1 MRVSLFAFWF
11 HASACGGK
19 SRALR
24 EEPPA
29 ALRFIFDG
37 STTHAVSVDNNLRKP
52 TRGAC
57 YNKAKRGKSARRR
70 MMMANILIVE
80 DDATIRQLTAMQLSL
95 VGHQCLEAQDGVQM
109 REQLAA
115 CTPDLA
121 LLDIMLP
128 GEDGMMLGE
137 TLISRGIPV
146 VFVTAKTGV
155 EDRVRGLRLGA
166 HDYILKPFEPA
177 ELLARVENILKR
189 TRRAERLFTCRGLT
203 VDFGARRILLHGE
216 TVAAT
221 AMEFDLL
228 SMLISRRN
236 IAVSREELLAQVWG
250 YAYVGQTHTVD
261 VHVQRLRSKIGAGF
275 IETVYKF
282 GYRFVQLEDEKE

>member
-24 EEPPA
+24 EAPPA

-115 CTPDLA
+115 CTPEYSYYQEFNIEPRPLQEQFLTQQYRLTNGKFRVPD
-121 LLDIMLP
+121 LP
-128 GEDGMMLGE
+128 G
-137 TLISRGIPV
+137 
-146 VFVTAKTGV
+146 
-155 EDRVRGLRLGA
+155 LGA
-166 HDYILKPFEPA
+166 PLD
-177 ELLARVENILKR
+177 VEKLH
-189 TRRAERLFTCRGLT
+189 
-203 VDFGARRILLHGE
+203 RIAICVE
-216 TVAAT
+216 
-221 AMEFDLL
+221 
-228 SMLISRRN
+228 
-236 IAVSREELLAQVWG
+236 
-250 YAYVGQTHTVD
+250 
-261 VHVQRLRSKIGAGF
+261 
-275 IETVYKF
+275 
-282 GYRFVQLEDEKE
+282 